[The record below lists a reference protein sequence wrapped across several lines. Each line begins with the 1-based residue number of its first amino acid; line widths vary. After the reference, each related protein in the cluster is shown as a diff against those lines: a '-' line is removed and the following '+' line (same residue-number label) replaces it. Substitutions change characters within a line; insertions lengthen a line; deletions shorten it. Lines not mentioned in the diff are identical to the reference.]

1 MKQIIAIIAIGL
13 LASCSEDVSKRKDM
27 RKRLLKEVNG
37 HTGYVRYVD
46 TTYKI
51 GDTLS
56 LIHGRFGPKQFVVVR

>member
-1 MKQIIAIIAIGL
+1 MKQIIAIIAIGF

-27 RKRLLKEVNG
+27 RKRLLKEVDG

-46 TTYKI
+46 TTYKV

-56 LIHGRFGPKQFVVVR
+56 MAQGKTGLKQFVVVR